1 MKKTV
6 VGLLLSICAITA
18 LAGET
23 WRKETY
29 ESGET
34 AYASGYM
41 ASFNT
46 FFLVGERGVSVVFTS
61 PTGKSMVDGDCKI
74 SIDDQPE
81 EPCQRTNG
89 IFTKPSNIANRLAA
103 AKKAKLKARIC
114 DNSPICRWA
123 ITGGK
128 FEEISWEWDEP
139 LSTTFPDFKPY
150 PVK

>member
-1 MKKTV
+1 MKRIAV
-6 VGLLLSICAITA
+6 ALSLVFFAVNGI
-18 LAGET
+18 AGET
-23 WRKETY
+23 WRKETF

-46 FFLVGERGVSVVFTS
+46 FFLIGERGLSVVFTS

-81 EPCQRTNG
+81 EPCVRVSG
-89 IFTKPSNIANRLAA
+89 IFTKPDNIGNRLAN
-103 AKKAKLKARIC
+103 AKKVMLTARIC

-128 FEEISWEWDEP
+128 FEKISWEWDEP